1 MERKKVEISL
11 TYRERGQDKTQV
23 FVIDFIPNVVRKL
36 YEEVYNTITD
46 VQTKW
51 NEIQTLSQKAILIK
65 DNPAEIDKISEKIKQ
80 LSKEIKKCG
89 NDEFFEK
96 RFEIIKMIIQ
106 KNIIRPQII
115 NKSIAYYIAL
125 PLTWLTSKLREH
137 NNKFLKREFWDE
149 CVDAHDIIRFI
160 DEAVNKDFDSKKKA
174 VSPKR

>member
-11 TYRERGQDKTQV
+11 TYRDRGQDITQV
-23 FVIDFIPNVVRKL
+23 FEIDFIPNIVRKL

-65 DNPAEIDKISEKIKQ
+65 DNPAEIDKISEKIKT

-89 NDEFFEK
+89 NDEFFGK
-96 RFEIIKMIIQ
+96 RFEIIKMIIN
-106 KNIIRPQII
+106 KNVIRPQII
-115 NKSIAYYIAL
+115 NKTFAHYITL
-125 PLTWLTSKLREH
+125 PITWLASKIREH

-174 VSPKR
+174 VNPKK